1 MPYLFGSTF
10 KCPTYL
16 DRIYVNALL
25 IWIQI
30 CKCSTY
36 LDQNM
41 LMHYIF
47 GSEYV
52 NALLIWIQICKCPTY
67 YDPNIYECST
77 YLDPNM

>member
-30 CKCSTY
+30 CQCPTY
-36 LDQNM
+36 LDR
-41 LMHYIF
+41 I
-47 GSEYV
+47 YV
-52 NALLIWIQICKCPTY
+52 NALLIWIQICKC
-67 YDPNIYECST
+67 ST
-77 YLDPNM
+77 YLDPNDDALLIRI